1 MGLRGVQRLFNG
13 AREKELGGN
22 QEILAAGRKEM
33 GGRVEEEIA
42 KEDEKQKTVRAVP
55 PWKTL

>member
-1 MGLRGVQRLFNG
+1 MFNG
-13 AREKELGGN
+13 VREKELDGN

-33 GGRVEEEIA
+33 GGRVEEELG
-42 KEDEKQKTVRAVP
+42 KEDEKQTAVTAVA